1 MIGALPRKGVSFG
14 ILADESVMLGGGSVP
29 PHGPRWCAGRIREP
43 ATRLSARTLEWG
55 GEDADIIAVKGDAL
69 GHIALL
75 SRVDVMVKLDG
86 A

>member
-1 MIGALPRKGVSFG
+1 
-14 ILADESVMLGGGSVP
+14 
-29 PHGPRWCAGRIREP
+29 
-43 ATRLSARTLEWG
+43 LEWG